1 MKNNDKL
8 DNLIKQTFDNDKS
21 YGVPELDDVWDKI
34 EEHID
39 NKNKKN
45 KKNKM
50 INRLIGIAASI
61 IIMLIGSIFILEN
74 EGYASYMRTL
84 KIFVGLEDK
93 SSINMNNKV
102 PDEMDVSM
110 EEIVSID
117 KIEEFA
123 RFPVK
128 QIEYIPKDYKYN
140 KSYVSKLKSR
150 IISVQSIYIS
160 SEEVFTF
167 TQEPIDKITSESI
180 KINPDIG
187 KVYKKS
193 INGYKY
199 NIIDY
204 NNGELEIIWDISEV
218 KYILKGSLNQEE
230 MMKIALS
237 IK

>member
-8 DNLIKQTFDNDKS
+8 DNLIKQSFDNDKS
-21 YGVPELDDVWDKI
+21 YEVPELDDVWDNI

-45 KKNKM
+45 KM
-50 INRLIGIAASI
+50 IKRLIGIAASI
-61 IIMLIGSIFILEN
+61 IIMSIGSIFILEN

-93 SSINMNNKV
+93 SSINMNNKA

-117 KIEEFA
+117 KIEEFT

-140 KSYVSKLKSR
+140 KSYISKLKSR

-193 INGYKY
+193 INGYQY

-218 KYILKGSLNQEE
+218 KYILKGSLDKEE